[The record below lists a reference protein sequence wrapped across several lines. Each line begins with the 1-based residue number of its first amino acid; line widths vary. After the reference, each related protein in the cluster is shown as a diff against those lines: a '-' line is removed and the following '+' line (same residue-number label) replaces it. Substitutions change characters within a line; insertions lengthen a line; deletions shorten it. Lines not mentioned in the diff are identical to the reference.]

1 MSDSAYNGT
10 MGSIRVVLADDHAL
24 VRAGVRAL
32 LIAHD
37 LDVVEEVGDGRSL
50 LKSARCHRPDI
61 AVVDIGMP
69 LLDGIEAAR
78 RLRSVS
84 PGTRVVLLT
93 MHDEEPFIARAV
105 GAGVWGFVRKDRAI
119 EDLVRVVKTI
129 ADGVRCLPSSIPTAH
144 DVLTPREQEVLQL
157 ILEGRKN
164 EEIASIMSRSVHT
177 VRAHRA
183 RLMHKLGARNAL
195 QLLDTAEQR
204 GLVPPLMQP
213 EAPA

>member
-1 MSDSAYNGT
+1 MN
-10 MGSIRVVLADDHAL
+10 SIRVLLADDHAL

-37 LDVVEEVGDGRSL
+37 LDVVDEVGDGRAL
-50 LKSARCHRPDI
+50 LKSARCHRPDV

-84 PGTRVVLLT
+84 PRTRVVLLT
-93 MHDEEPFIARAV
+93 MHDEEPFVARAV
-105 GAGVWGFVRKDRAI
+105 GAGIWGFVRKDRAI
-119 EDLVRVVKTI
+119 EDLVRVLQTV
-129 ADGVRCLPSSIPTAH
+129 ADGVRCLPPSIPSAH

-157 ILEGRKN
+157 IVEGRKN
-164 EEIASIMSRSVHT
+164 AEIASIMSRSVHT

-183 RLMHKLGARNAL
+183 RLMHKLGARSAF

-204 GLVPPLMQP
+204 RLIPPLTRP
-213 EAPA
+213 ETPA